1 MGDHRKHRGPH
12 PEDLRLFGA
21 AHTAALQAATRDLSW
36 LLSHQ
41 YAIPSSLKLV
51 GDRYALD
58 SRQRLGV
65 ARCACSD
72 QAVFDRRKS
81 QIDSSQ
87 LAGNDLWIDG
97 YNVLTTVEAALAG
110 GVILLGRDGCYRDMA
125 SMHGNYRKV
134 LETVPAIQQIG
145 KCLATWQVHRCHW
158 LLDQPVSNSGR
169 LREILLALAE
179 EHGWQWQVE
188 LVPDPDRILHAST
201 EIVASSDSQILNTAG
216 RWFNLA
222 RAVIDCA
229 CPEVRVTVLNGID
242 AATS

>member
-1 MGDHRKHRGPH
+1 MGDHRQHRGPH
-12 PEDLRLFGA
+12 PEDLRLFGS

-41 YAIPSSLKLV
+41 YAMPSAQKLV

-72 QAVFDRRKS
+72 QAVVARRKS
-81 QIDSSQ
+81 QIDASQ
-87 LAGNDLWIDG
+87 LAGNAIWIDG

-134 LETVPAIQQIG
+134 QETVPALQRIG
-145 KCLATWQVHRCHW
+145 ECLAAYRVPHCRW

-169 LREILLALAE
+169 LRQILLEIAE
-179 EHGWQWQVE
+179 SHAWNWQVE
-188 LVPDPDRILHAST
+188 LVPNPDRILQTST
-201 EIVASSDSQILNTAG
+201 EIVASSDSQILDAAG

-222 RAVIDCA
+222 RDVIDRA
-229 CPEVRVTVLNGID
+229 CPEVRVTVLDVID
-242 AATS
+242 AGTP